1 MTWLPS
7 WWTIIAFV
15 VMAVWNL
22 AITVY
27 DIRILKNRLT
37 ELDADV
43 KKSVEW
49 SRGVVTERALYNEK
63 HYLTIERF
71 NECTAD
77 LKRRLDEVNTL
88 DLSARLSAI
97 ETELKNITR
106 LLNNK
111 GAN

>member
-1 MTWLPS
+1 MTWLPG

-15 VMAVWNL
+15 VMAIWNL

-37 ELDADV
+37 ALDADV
-43 KKSVEW
+43 KQSVEW
-49 SRGVVTERALYNEK
+49 GRAVVAERAIYNEK

-71 NECTAD
+71 NECTRD
-77 LKRRLDEVNTL
+77 MTRRLDEVNTL

-106 LLNNK
+106 LLN
-111 GAN
+111 GRQ